1 MTFALVL
8 DWGNYTLPLTPAQ
21 RAFVAANVD
30 TVVLGLQDAA
40 MARAFKAQLQGIT
53 KLRYYIDKPGR
64 DLTIPD
70 AGAPVYVDIEL
81 GCFTRRA
88 DVLAAIPQLRA
99 RNLAPGIYGNETSIV
114 PVMGVSTEL
123 ADLPLWD
130 ANYREGVVDF
140 SSFEPFNGWTS
151 PEMLQYSSG
160 GVAGINCD
168 LSLIEITQPVPQE
181 EEEYTM
187 ANPTW
192 VFWKDG
198 PPAGTA
204 GYRTYQALV
213 TASGPKKY
221 HVKSAAEEEALRKA
235 GIITRKTPIGLTLEQ
250 LKAFAGGPEPDE

>member
-1 MTFALVL
+1 MTFGLVL

-30 TVVLGLQDAA
+30 TVVLGLQDAG

-53 KLRYYIDKPGR
+53 KLRYYIDRPGR

-70 AGAPVYVDIEL
+70 IGDRVYVDIEL

-99 RNLAPGIYGNETSIV
+99 RNLIPGVYGNETSIV

-130 ANYREGVVDF
+130 ANYRDDVVDF
-140 SSFEPFNGWTS
+140 SSFEPFNGWTR

-168 LSLIEITQPVPQE
+168 LSLIEINAPAPEQGEEFIMPNPQW
-181 EEEYTM
+181 
-187 ANPTW
+187 A
-192 VFWKDG
+192 FWKDG
-198 PPAGTA
+198 PKAGQA
-204 GYRTYQALV
+204 GYRTYLLFA
-213 TASGPKKY
+213 TPSGPKRQWIP
-221 HVKSAAEEEALRKA
+221 SAEQETALKA
-235 GIITRKTPIGLTLEQ
+235 AGVITRKTPLAMSLADLNQ
-250 LKAFAGGPEPDE
+250 YAGDPAPDA